1 MKNEFEYLDVLIP
14 KTIKSNYIYIYSIFK
29 ILIDPKLNY
38 FNSRRILK
46 RISTKDETIL
56 SEIKRIVE
64 VKDTLPNSIIKYHKF
79 FVNDQLERFYFV
91 TDPYESTNIERMLKK
106 VENKGQQISSSKIID
121 FSLHILDA
129 LAFIHLRGIIH
140 RDLKPK

>member
-1 MKNEFEYLDVLIP
+1 M
-14 KTIKSNYIYIYSIFK
+14 
-29 ILIDPKLNY
+29 IL
-38 FNSRRILK
+38 RRILK
-46 RISTKDETIL
+46 RISTKDETII

-64 VKDTLPNSIIKYHKF
+64 VKDTLPNSIIKYHNF
-79 FVNDQLERFYFV
+79 FANDQLERFFFV
-91 TDPYESTNIERMLKK
+91 TDPYESTNMERMLKK
-106 VENKGQQISSSKIID
+106 VGIKGQQISSSKIID